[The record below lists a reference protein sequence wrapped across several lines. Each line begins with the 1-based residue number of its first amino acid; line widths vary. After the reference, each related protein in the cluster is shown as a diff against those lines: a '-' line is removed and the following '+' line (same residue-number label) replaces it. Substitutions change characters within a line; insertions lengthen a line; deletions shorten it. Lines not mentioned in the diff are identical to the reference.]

1 MTSPNTESDK
11 SIDERERVKGVPP
24 KARLKKL
31 PKFKPN
37 NIVEVTKPKQT
48 ESESLLIKILV
59 QYGEQCHI
67 DGFVEEENIGET
79 SAQIHS
85 LLMDV
90 IGEDE
95 KVLNPD
101 IPRNGSWAL
110 RVNRNELR
118 AKQRQHANK
127 LFNKGDT
134 NE

>member
-1 MTSPNTESDK
+1 MSKLQMNPPNTESDK

-90 IGEDE
+90 IEIDPANRFNCE
-95 KVLNPD
+95 
-101 IPRNGSWAL
+101 AL
-110 RVNRNELR
+110 RIE
-118 AKQRQHANK
+118 QRTK
-127 LFNKGDT
+127 LKELFNVK
-134 NE
+134 EK